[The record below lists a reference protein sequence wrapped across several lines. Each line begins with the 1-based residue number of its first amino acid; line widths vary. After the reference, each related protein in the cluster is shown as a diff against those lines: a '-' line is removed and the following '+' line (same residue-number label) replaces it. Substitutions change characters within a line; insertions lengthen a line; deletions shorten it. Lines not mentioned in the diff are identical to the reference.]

1 MYTSPAPP
9 LWNSTTR
16 TSSDQG
22 ERGGTFLTS
31 LLGCVARPII
41 ALPGPFAFPFA
52 FRWRSRGAEG
62 PRTISHPGI
71 MAGPYR
77 SSPGSRRS
85 PGPDLVFGFLGR
97 EPARATCVR
106 ADPDWLGNARLRLRP
121 ALSGRVD
128 PALSPRGSP
137 SLRAGWALH
146 ARGRVRGPDRFD
158 PGLSPV
164 PPRVDGSFYVDLR
177 RGPWSVRRGALSA
190 SRRLHWPSV
199 IAHCPLFSRR
209 SPLPPDSMATDY

>member
-97 EPARATCVR
+97 EPARATCVG
-106 ADPDWLGNARLRLRP
+106 AHPDWLGNARLRLRP
-121 ALSGRVD
+121 ALSGRMD
-128 PALSPRGSP
+128 PAISPRRGP
-137 SLRAGWALH
+137 SLRAGRALRT
-146 ARGRVRGPDRFD
+146 RGRVRGPARFD

-164 PPRVDGSFYVDLR
+164 NSEWRVARELLR
-177 RGPWSVRRGALSA
+177 WFGQVRRPLLEPACTRPTFHRHWTGA
-190 SRRLHWPSV
+190 R
-199 IAHCPLFSRR
+199 
-209 SPLPPDSMATDY
+209 